1 MIPLVFIG
9 GLAALTAYTY
19 YGQNLVSAE
28 EAKRLIKDGKI
39 KRVIDVRTTVEYRAG
54 HYPKALH
61 IPVDKINEK
70 QLQNFPS
77 EDCSSTATLGNGP
90 DMQQRNYR
98 ISDSKMFITSP
109 GFTPIYFNTRFVF
122 RRLPKRSA
130 SLHINIVT

>member
-54 HYPKALH
+54 HYPRRSISQSIRLTK
-61 IPVDKINEK
+61 K

-90 DMQQRNYR
+90 DLRQRN
-98 ISDSKMFITSP
+98 
-109 GFTPIYFNTRFVF
+109 
-122 RRLPKRSA
+122 
-130 SLHINIVT
+130 